1 MRTYTMLVKVEEA
14 DLDELQHVNN
24 IKYVEWI
31 QKVSKD
37 HWLQVAKQNALHDF
51 IWVVR
56 EHRITYYSG
65 AKRDDELRIQTGIIH
80 SKGSISTRK
89 VSMRNNKTDQLVVSS
104 ETDWCLLNA
113 KTMKPTRIPASIE
126 NLFAVP

>member
-1 MRTYTMLVKVEEA
+1 MQTYSMLVKVKEA

-24 IKYVEWI
+24 IRYVVWI
-31 QKVSKD
+31 QKISKD
-37 HWLQVAKQNALHDF
+37 HWVQVAKKNTLQDF

-56 EHRITYYSG
+56 EHRITYFSG
-65 AKRDDELRIQTGIIH
+65 AKLNDELSIQTKIIA

-89 VSMRNNKTDQLVVSS
+89 VSMRNNKTDELVVSS

-113 KTMKPTRIPASIE
+113 KTMKPMRIPIFIE
-126 NLFAVP
+126 KLFTAP